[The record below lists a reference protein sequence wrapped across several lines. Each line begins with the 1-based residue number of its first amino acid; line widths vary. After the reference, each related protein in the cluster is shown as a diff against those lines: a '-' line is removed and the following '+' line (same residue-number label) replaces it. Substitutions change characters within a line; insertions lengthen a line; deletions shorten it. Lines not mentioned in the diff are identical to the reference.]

1 MNVVIEI
8 KENDIPFIKPDICM
22 NMEFSLR
29 EAEFYFS
36 NIQKE
41 ISNCIDKFKKEQK
54 ERFGYCSED
63 DIKRFTETYILNK
76 KIKLFDFDLIKI
88 KGR

>member
-8 KENDIPFIKPDICM
+8 NENKVSFIKPDICM
-22 NMEFSLR
+22 NMEFSLC

-54 ERFGYCSED
+54 KRFGYCSED
-63 DIKRFTETYILNK
+63 DIKRFTETCIYNK
-76 KIKLFDFDLIKI
+76 KIKLSDFNLIKI